1 MKKIFGLVA
10 GLMMTFAVSAQSGV
24 TFTDANADYN
34 KTTTQTFHFDF
45 SSNYTADQIK
55 EGSQYYLDYFTV
67 TVTEK
72 DGGHAVEIK
81 LVEDT
86 EMSRRVVTRFFV
98 TLGVENIGVNGTNM
112 DVHEF
117 VTQYILP

>member
-1 MKKIFGLVA
+1 M
-10 GLMMTFAVSAQSGV
+10 Q
-24 TFTDANADYN
+24 
-34 KTTTQTFHFDF
+34 
-45 SSNYTADQIK
+45 